1 MSPMAED
8 PVHLR
13 MSEMRHEC
21 GKEMLSRRE
30 NASLGTSS
38 FRHSLPSIRS
48 SAELTLADREKL
60 FKLKDDFNCLEAEL
74 REAFSAKAAKD
85 SKSAT
90 IAEVLSTTI
99 SRSEQLKKTITE
111 LRRKKD
117 EYGSTISKQL
127 VDLKAQEEKSNH
139 DMLER
144 KKIEEAIEW
153 YSRFLGFRV
162 ECGEGV
168 KFIFDKIDVKN
179 PDDEHSFSIRLEND
193 AYKLLDCKPYLEGI
207 LELIQVLNKTNS
219 LFKFARIMR
228 EKFQDAAAL
237 NGMLPATM
245 FAFPDPSSVTV
256 SSAPPIS
263 VDSKTETTV
272 TPNDIHVQDSD
283 CQFNPAKK
291 INNSQPAKPSPSP
304 LPALHSEIARRSPRL
319 LDFGSSLWHY
329 FHASSGLARRGC

>member
-13 MSEMRHEC
+13 MSEMRLAC
-21 GKEMLSRRE
+21 GKEIQSRRE
-30 NASLGTSS
+30 KASLGTSS
-38 FRHSLPSIRS
+38 FRHSLRSIRS
-48 SAELTLADREKL
+48 SAEQTLADREKL
-60 FKLKDDFNCLEAEL
+60 FKLKDDLNCLEAEL
-74 REAFSAKAAKD
+74 GEALSVKAAKD

-90 IAEVLSTTI
+90 IAEALSTTV
-99 SRSEQLKKTITE
+99 SRAEQLKKTVTE

-168 KFIFDKIDVKN
+168 KFIFDKIDMKN
-179 PDDEHSFSIRLEND
+179 PYDEYSFSIRLENE

-207 LELIQVLNKTNS
+207 LELIQELNKTNS

-228 EKFQDAAAL
+228 EKFQDAAL

-245 FAFPDPSSVTV
+245 FAFPDSSSVTV
-256 SSAPPIS
+256 SSAPPTS
-263 VDSKTETTV
+263 VDSITETTV
-272 TPNDIHVQDSD
+272 TPNDFHVLDSD
-283 CQFNPAKK
+283 RQFNPAKK
-291 INNSQPAKPSPSP
+291 INNRQPAKPSPSP
-304 LPALHSEIARRSPRL
+304 LSSALCSETVRRSPRL
-319 LDFGSSLWHY
+319 Q
-329 FHASSGLARRGC
+329 ARRGR

>member
-193 AYKLLDCKPYLEGI
+193 AYK
-207 LELIQVLNKTNS
+207 
-219 LFKFARIMR
+219 R
-228 EKFQDAAAL
+228 
-237 NGMLPATM
+237 MLPATM

-319 LDFGSSLWHY
+319 LVIFSKSYVSSCWKDI
-329 FHASSGLARRGC
+329 SI